1 VARKKNPEAR
11 MSLGGHL
18 KELRKRLFW
27 SALFITGGAV
37 GGWFFYDPFF
47 TVLKSPLD
55 KFAASDPRI
64 SVNFPDVMSAFDLRL
79 QVSIFLG
86 LLVTSP
92 VWLYH
97 LWAFITPALRK
108 RERRYTLAFLLTSV
122 PLFSAGAWLA
132 WVSLPTFMSTLLA
145 FTPEGATNIINA
157 KDYILFNLRILLVFG
172 LAFVMPVILVI
183 LNLAGLITAKS
194 IFKSWRLALFLIAVI
209 SAVATPTADPLSMFV
224 LMVPLSL
231 LYFASGAVAFVTD
244 RRRLKRAKAIDEE
257 LEG

>member
-1 VARKKNPEAR
+1 

-18 KELRKRLFW
+18 RELRKRLFW
-27 SALFITGGAV
+27 SALFVTAGAI
-37 GGWFFYDPFF
+37 GGWYFYDPFF
-47 TVLKSPLD
+47 QLLKAPLD
-55 KFAASDPRI
+55 ALAAADSRI

-86 LLVTSP
+86 LLATSP

-108 RERRYTLAFLLTSV
+108 RERRYTLAFLLTAI
-122 PLFSAGAWLA
+122 PLFLAGAWLA
-132 WVSLPTFMSTLLA
+132 WVSLPAFMTALLGL
-145 FTPEGATNIINA
+145 TPEGATNIINA

-183 LNLAGLITAKS
+183 LNLANLITAKA
-194 IFKSWRLALFLIAVI
+194 IFKSWRVAIFVIAVI

-224 LMVPLSL
+224 LMVPLAI
-231 LYFASGAVAFVTD
+231 LYFASGGVAFITD
-244 RRRLKRAKAIDEE
+244 RRRQKRAVAIEQE
-257 LEG
+257 IEG

>member
-1 VARKKNPEAR
+1 

-27 SALFITGGAV
+27 SALFITVGAIA
-37 GGWFFYDPFF
+37 GWYFYDPFF
-47 TVLKSPLD
+47 QVLKAPLD
-55 KFAASDPRI
+55 QLAASDSRI

-86 LLVTSP
+86 VLATSP

-108 RERRYTLAFLLTSV
+108 RERRYTLAFLFTSV

-132 WVSLPTFMSTLLA
+132 WVSLPSFMTALLA
-145 FTPEGATNIINA
+145 LTPEGATNIINA

-194 IFKSWRLALFLIAVI
+194 IFKSWRLAVFVIAVI
-209 SAVATPTADPLSMFV
+209 SAIATPTADPLSMFV
-224 LMVPLSL
+224 LMVPLAL
-231 LYFASGAVAFVTD
+231 LYFASGAVAFITD
-244 RRRLKRAKAIDEE
+244 RRRLKRATAIDQE

>member
-1 VARKKNPEAR
+1 

-18 KELRKRLFW
+18 MELRKRLFW
-27 SALFITGGAV
+27 SALFVTAGAI
-37 GGWFFYDPFF
+37 GGWYFYDPFF
-47 TVLKSPLD
+47 QLLKAPLD
-55 KFAASDPRI
+55 DLAAANSRI

-86 LLVTSP
+86 LLATSP

-108 RERRYTLAFLLTSV
+108 RERRYTLAFLVTAI
-122 PLFSAGAWLA
+122 PLFLAGAWLA
-132 WVSLPTFMSTLLA
+132 WVSLPAFMTALLGL
-145 FTPEGATNIINA
+145 TPEGATNIINA

-183 LNLAGLITAKS
+183 LNLANLITAKA
-194 IFKSWRLALFLIAVI
+194 IFKSWRVAIFVIAVI

-224 LMVPLSL
+224 LMVPLAF
-231 LYFASGAVAFVTD
+231 LYFASGGVAFITD
-244 RRRLKRAKAIDEE
+244 RRRQKRASAIDQEI
-257 LEG
+257 EG